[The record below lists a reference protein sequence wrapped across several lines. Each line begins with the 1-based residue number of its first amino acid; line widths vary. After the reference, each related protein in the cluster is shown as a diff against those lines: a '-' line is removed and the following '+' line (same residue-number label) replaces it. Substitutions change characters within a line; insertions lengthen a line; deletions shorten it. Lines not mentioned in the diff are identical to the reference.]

1 MALLDNLPSGATAAY
16 GFSKLLNS
24 YVGSACRVR
33 RSSDSAETDIGFDAN
48 GYLDVATLA
57 SFQGTAAETTLVTL
71 YDQTGNGNHA
81 TQSSASA
88 QPLIGLYSGGSFSMA
103 SIHPVS
109 GRYGINFNGAEFLD
123 APNIYSIS
131 NFSALS
137 VFTPNAVNLTEQF
150 LYNLSTG
157 GLDAVGFD
165 MNRNVAG
172 SVIIRHDLGTPD
184 FSVSGTGLVQGQPAI
199 VTDFM
204 NGTSLS
210 TTAYL
215 DGVAFTGTSS
225 GRRNLTDSFI
235 GSRDNAGYFLDGD
248 IYSLIVYQSDESANA
263 TSINAELDLFYNSY
277 PLSGT
282 NITTGNAS
290 VGSATASEYT
300 QTSAPT
306 LLENLPS
313 GVHSAYAF
321 SKLRQSYTGYAIRI
335 RRDSDNA
342 ELDIGF
348 DVNGYLDTSAIQTFQ
363 GGAANTRL
371 VTWYDQSG
379 NGNDITQTTASLQPY
394 VANTAGGWSMY
405 SPAYSGSNR
414 YGAFF
419 GATYFQTTD
428 FYDASGF
435 SSILVLRPFQ
445 QAIGEQAP
453 FNIYDG
459 SSSAVGHLM
468 NRTVTGRYSI
478 RHDATSKGTSGLQG
492 VSEGFNYIITD
503 FKNASNFDVYLD
515 NSPMVGTDAGR
526 IDTSGSYIGTLD
538 NTGSYDLYGYIYCL
552 VFYQSD
558 QGGSSTS
565 IYNEVDSFFSTYG
578 ITASSITTGAVSIQ
592 DADLQEIV
600 TYGLSG
606 LDITTGSILVPTS
619 NISTFPVVFASTLL
633 DRIPSG
639 TFRAYALDKINPNYN
654 GAAVRVRRDD
664 GAELDIGFDAF
675 GYFDVATLEVFQG
688 TSPSTRIAVWYDQ
701 SGSNN
706 NINAFFFNN
715 MPRLATY
722 SSGAF
727 QGMNA
732 PLHEGSLRHG
742 AEMNDSWFFMFGSYT
757 PSGFTV
763 ISETQPF
770 LTPNK
775 GVLLTLASGSDY
787 LTHSVNMAGGYNHVV
802 THSNVSKSSPPHVAG
817 QFVTITDY
825 KSASSFDAYYEGNLM
840 TGSITGVGSVGF
852 DVFGAANA
860 VPDEAYQ
867 GNVYALIMYQSD
879 QSANSA
885 LINQETLSYFNNQT
899 IFGYATSSSSPVL
912 SAPTILQIDIL
923 SANPVT
929 SGVPVLSTSTLGSIY
944 NITALNI
951 TAYPYVLSS
960 PFLYT
965 DIVNP
970 VVPQTNII
978 VNGQKLHI
986 FPDYKIGLSLNY
998 SAGSIE
1004 GLEAAIS
1011 DRFELPFDDYNA
1023 GILGINLGSLS
1034 AGQRFD
1040 CQIEDEASNTIYDG
1054 YLEVVSANIQT
1065 LYRSIEVRF
1074 VDRVKQFINTLKDT
1088 KLHELIT
1095 AGEFDHDFQLA
1106 KPADTFSGVE
1116 TLISNSDF
1124 VRYVYTD
1131 YNGFD
1136 NLNVAALH
1144 RYNEDFAGGDGI
1156 QHLQPAFKVNEF
1168 IDRIETFTGETI
1180 NSQFFS
1186 NSISGIDTD
1195 KLYFQMPMRYHG
1207 FNTAL
1212 REDEVRLKFSTAYML
1227 AGFPEAG
1234 SGGTNLLN
1242 YRVKNRA
1249 INQTHIRTD
1258 IANNF
1263 SIFMEQSA
1271 LTTVSLGQQSALQ
1284 FKSLVLR
1291 SGTYKIA
1298 GSLTIPELNISY
1310 IDPSINTSNI
1320 FVQGIESFTG
1330 DVTLNLGVIIND
1342 GQPELIPVKTYN
1354 HTDFSTSA
1362 STSATVGGV
1371 TYYNFLR
1378 AASDTVNY
1386 ESDEIE
1392 LRMGDRVMYTWVLT
1406 GEGEAFNVGREN
1418 STGTTQLFQGLS
1430 VTDMANTTGYSNLIF
1445 TFGTSISSL
1454 VAPFSST
1461 NSTAFNLL
1469 SGGSLTNHN
1478 FTISASKEYPLM
1490 GIPQFRLS
1498 PFFVLTFDYEEVD
1511 FKENVKAFADISVY
1525 DILIDIMGRFNMGGW
1540 YNHSNGEFYFD
1551 NFAEQFIRSATA
1563 QNIKPNFD
1571 DDEVLSIDLQLP
1583 NVKSIEL
1590 QNEKGEAQ
1598 DDIVL
1603 LDYAFGTYPNE
1614 VLDQDSDKDLSYSS
1628 TFSLATGTNYGED
1641 TELTDPLSPSEKFLR
1656 FYSKNQNFQVSDYGM
1671 RIGFLSNDTKKIT
1684 IGTPHPANFFI
1695 ANSTNV
1701 HDFVR
1706 YKARQNSAFILPT
1719 FQQIDQTNN
1728 LTLEFAIEENGELNP
1743 EPATITTTYEKFWKW
1758 YVENMFGTVG
1768 FEGSFVFSKADIK
1781 SLSPLQTYD
1790 FGYGDCIIESIDSFD
1805 LTQEKDKVRIKLRKI

>member
-24 YVGSACRVR
+24 YVGSA
-33 RSSDSAETDIGFDAN
+33 
-48 GYLDVATLA
+48 
-57 SFQGTAAETTLVTL
+57 
-71 YDQTGNGNHA
+71 
-81 TQSSASA
+81 
-88 QPLIGLYSGGSFSMA
+88 
-103 SIHPVS
+103 
-109 GRYGINFNGAEFLD
+109 
-123 APNIYSIS
+123 
-131 NFSALS
+131 
-137 VFTPNAVNLTEQF
+137 
-150 LYNLSTG
+150 
-157 GLDAVGFD
+157 
-165 MNRNVAG
+165 
-172 SVIIRHDLGTPD
+172 
-184 FSVSGTGLVQGQPAI
+184 
-199 VTDFM
+199 
-204 NGTSLS
+204 
-210 TTAYL
+210 
-215 DGVAFTGTSS
+215 
-225 GRRNLTDSFI
+225 
-235 GSRDNAGYFLDGD
+235 
-248 IYSLIVYQSDESANA
+248 
-263 TSINAELDLFYNSY
+263 
-277 PLSGT
+277 
-282 NITTGNAS
+282 
-290 VGSATASEYT
+290 
-300 QTSAPT
+300 
-306 LLENLPS
+306 
-313 GVHSAYAF
+313 
-321 SKLRQSYTGYAIRI
+321 IRI

-348 DVNGYLDTSAIQTFQ
+348 DVNGYLDTDAIQTFQ
-363 GGAANTRL
+363 GAAANTRL

-394 VANTAGGWSMY
+394 VANTSGGWSMY

-578 ITASSITTGAVSIQ
+578 ITASSITTGAVSVQ
-592 DADLQEIV
+592 DGTAAETTTFV
-600 TYGLSG
+600 LSAS
-606 LDITTGSILVPTS
+606 DITTGSASVPSGT
-619 NISTFPVVFASTLL
+619 ASSFVAPASAITLL
-633 DRIPSG
+633 DKLPSG
-639 TFRAYALDKINPNYN
+639 AHSAYGLDQLNPSYTGPAIRAY
-654 GAAVRVRRDD
+654 RMSD
-664 GAELDIGFDAF
+664 GAELDIGFDLF
-675 GYFDVATLEVFQG
+675 GRFDSALAASFCG
-688 TSPSTRIAVWYDQ
+688 TSELRATKMYDQ
-701 SGSNN
+701 TGNGNDLYQNTWFQMPKIWNSLGSAADAHEISGRTG
-706 NINAFFFNN
+706 AFFHD
-715 MPRLATY
+715 
-722 SSGAF
+722 AF
-727 QGMNA
+727 FVPSNI
-732 PLHEGSLRHG
+732 
-742 AEMNDSWFFMFGSYT
+742 YT
-757 PSGFTV
+757 PSGFSILTEV
-763 ISETQPF
+763 RPF
-770 LTPNK
+770 TNQDSVFINLFN
-775 GVLLTLASGSDY
+775 GSDAMT
-787 LTHSVNMAGGYNHVV
+787 LGFNVGGFYNTFSRHGA
-802 THSNVSKSSPPHVAG
+802 TSKSSGPHTIGKFITLTDFKQTAG
-817 QFVTITDY
+817 FASYNDGASLAGSLTGT
-825 KSASSFDAYYEGNLM
+825 SATPAN
-840 TGSITGVGSVGF
+840 II
-852 DVFGAANA
+852 GAGDFFNNHNGTS
-860 VPDEAYQ
+860 Y
-867 GNVYALIMYQSD
+867 VYALIFYQSD
-879 QSANSA
+879 EGSNATS
-885 LINQETLSYFNNQT
+885 INQELDLFFN
-899 IFGYATSSSSPVL
+899 GYNLYALGFSPSPSVSNSSLTQINFVGATNITTAPPVV
-912 SAPTILQIDIL
+912 AQ
-923 SANPVT
+923 A
-929 SGVPVLSTSTLGSIY
+929 TLGSIY
-944 NITALNI
+944 NITGNALY
-951 TAYPYVLSS
+951 TPPPVLTQS
-960 PFLYT
+960 FLYT

-1023 GILGINLGSLS
+1023 GILGVNLGSLS

-1040 CQIEDEASNTIYDG
+1040 CQIEDEASNAIYDG

-1116 TLISNSDF
+1116 TLVSNSDF

-1144 RYNEDFAGGDGI
+1144 RYNEDFAGGNGI

-1168 IDRIETFTGETI
+1168 IDRIENFTGETI
-1180 NSQFFS
+1180 NSQFFD
-1186 NSISGIDTD
+1186 NSILGIDTD

-1212 REDEVRLKFSTAYML
+1212 REDEVSIKFSSSWGYML
-1227 AGFPEAG
+1227 AGFPED
-1234 SGGTNLLN
+1234 SSIGGGLLN
-1242 YRVKNRA
+1242 YRATNRPYL
-1249 INQTHIRTD
+1249 QTHLRTD
-1258 IANNF
+1258 ITNNF
-1263 SIFMEQSA
+1263 SIFMEQPVSTSVSFGQY
-1271 LTTVSLGQQSALQ
+1271 TTTHL
-1284 FKSLVLR
+1284 KSLVLR
-1291 SGTYKIA
+1291 SGTYKFS
-1298 GSLTIPELNISY
+1298 GSLTLPELNIAY
-1310 IDPSINTSNI
+1310 IDPSPNNSVL
-1320 FVQGIESFTG
+1320 FLQGIQSFTG
-1330 DVTLNLGVIIND
+1330 DLTLNLAVIIND
-1342 GQPELIPVKTYN
+1342 GQPKLIPVKTYN

-1362 STSATVGGV
+1362 STSSTVGGV

-1378 AASDTVNY
+1378 AASGAVSY
-1386 ESDEIE
+1386 HSDDIE
-1392 LRMGDRVMYTWVLT
+1392 LRMGDRVSYAWVLT
-1406 GEGEAFNVGREN
+1406 GEGESFNVGREN
-1418 STGTTQLFQGLS
+1418 STGAVQLLQGLS
-1430 VTDMANTTGYSNLIF
+1430 VTDMANTNGYSNLIF
-1445 TFGTSISSL
+1445 TFGTDITPL
-1454 VAPFSST
+1454 NAPF
-1461 NSTAFNLL
+1461 NSINGSFLQTA
-1469 SGGSLTNHN
+1469 SGTSLTSHS
-1478 FTISASKEYPLM
+1478 FTVSASKEYPLM

-1498 PFFVLTFDYEEVD
+1498 PFFVLSFDYEEVD

-1563 QNIKPNFD
+1563 QNIKSNFD

-1614 VLDQDSDKDLSYSS
+1614 VLDQDSDEDLSYSS

-1656 FYSKNQNFQVSDYGM
+1656 FYSKNQNFQVSEYGM
-1671 RIGFLSNDTKKIT
+1671 RIGFLSDDTKKIT

-1743 EPATITTTYEKFWKW
+1743 EPATITTTYQKFWKW

-1781 SLSPLQTYD
+1781 TLSPLQTYD

>member
-1 MALLDNLPSGATAAY
+1 MA
-16 GFSKLLNS
+16 
-24 YVGSACRVR
+24 V
-33 RSSDSAETDIGFDAN
+33 AE
-48 GYLDVATLA
+48 
-57 SFQGTAAETTLVTL
+57 
-71 YDQTGNGNHA
+71 
-81 TQSSASA
+81 
-88 QPLIGLYSGGSFSMA
+88 
-103 SIHPVS
+103 
-109 GRYGINFNGAEFLD
+109 
-123 APNIYSIS
+123 
-131 NFSALS
+131 
-137 VFTPNAVNLTEQF
+137 
-150 LYNLSTG
+150 
-157 GLDAVGFD
+157 
-165 MNRNVAG
+165 
-172 SVIIRHDLGTPD
+172 
-184 FSVSGTGLVQGQPAI
+184 
-199 VTDFM
+199 
-204 NGTSLS
+204 
-210 TTAYL
+210 
-215 DGVAFTGTSS
+215 
-225 GRRNLTDSFI
+225 
-235 GSRDNAGYFLDGD
+235 
-248 IYSLIVYQSDESANA
+248 
-263 TSINAELDLFYNSY
+263 
-277 PLSGT
+277 
-282 NITTGNAS
+282 
-290 VGSATASEYT
+290 
-300 QTSAPT
+300 
-306 LLENLPS
+306 
-313 GVHSAYAF
+313 
-321 SKLRQSYTGYAIRI
+321 
-335 RRDSDNA
+335 
-342 ELDIGF
+342 
-348 DVNGYLDTSAIQTFQ
+348 
-363 GGAANTRL
+363 
-371 VTWYDQSG
+371 
-379 NGNDITQTTASLQPY
+379 
-394 VANTAGGWSMY
+394 
-405 SPAYSGSNR
+405 
-414 YGAFF
+414 
-419 GATYFQTTD
+419 
-428 FYDASGF
+428 
-435 SSILVLRPFQ
+435 
-445 QAIGEQAP
+445 
-453 FNIYDG
+453 
-459 SSSAVGHLM
+459 
-468 NRTVTGRYSI
+468 
-478 RHDATSKGTSGLQG
+478 
-492 VSEGFNYIITD
+492 
-503 FKNASNFDVYLD
+503 
-515 NSPMVGTDAGR
+515 
-526 IDTSGSYIGTLD
+526 
-538 NTGSYDLYGYIYCL
+538 
-552 VFYQSD
+552 
-558 QGGSSTS
+558 
-565 IYNEVDSFFSTYG
+565 
-578 ITASSITTGAVSIQ
+578 
-592 DADLQEIV
+592 
-600 TYGLSG
+600 
-606 LDITTGSILVPTS
+606 
-619 NISTFPVVFASTLL
+619 
-633 DRIPSG
+633 
-639 TFRAYALDKINPNYN
+639 
-654 GAAVRVRRDD
+654 
-664 GAELDIGFDAF
+664 
-675 GYFDVATLEVFQG
+675 
-688 TSPSTRIAVWYDQ
+688 
-701 SGSNN
+701 
-706 NINAFFFNN
+706 
-715 MPRLATY
+715 
-722 SSGAF
+722 
-727 QGMNA
+727 
-732 PLHEGSLRHG
+732 
-742 AEMNDSWFFMFGSYT
+742 
-757 PSGFTV
+757 
-763 ISETQPF
+763 
-770 LTPNK
+770 
-775 GVLLTLASGSDY
+775 
-787 LTHSVNMAGGYNHVV
+787 
-802 THSNVSKSSPPHVAG
+802 
-817 QFVTITDY
+817 
-825 KSASSFDAYYEGNLM
+825 
-840 TGSITGVGSVGF
+840 
-852 DVFGAANA
+852 
-860 VPDEAYQ
+860 
-867 GNVYALIMYQSD
+867 
-879 QSANSA
+879 
-885 LINQETLSYFNNQT
+885 
-899 IFGYATSSSSPVL
+899 
-912 SAPTILQIDIL
+912 
-923 SANPVT
+923 
-929 SGVPVLSTSTLGSIY
+929 
-944 NITALNI
+944 
-951 TAYPYVLSS
+951 
-960 PFLYT
+960 
-965 DIVNP
+965 
-970 VVPQTNII
+970 TNII

-1023 GILGINLGSLS
+1023 GILGVNLGSLS

-1168 IDRIETFTGETI
+1168 IDRIENFTGETI
-1180 NSQFFS
+1180 NSQFFD

-1284 FKSLVLR
+1284 FKSLALR

-1298 GSLTIPELNISY
+1298 GSLTIPELNIAY

-1320 FVQGIESFTG
+1320 FVQGIQSFTG

-1392 LRMGDRVMYTWVLT
+1392 LRMGDRVHYAWVLT

-1469 SGGSLTNHN
+1469 SGGSLTNHS

-1598 DDIVL
+1598 DDVVL

-1614 VLDQDSDKDLSYSS
+1614 VLDQDSDEDLSYSS
-1628 TFSLATGTNYGED
+1628 TFSLATGTNYGEA

-1656 FYSKNQNFQVSDYGM
+1656 FYSKNQNFQVSEYGM
-1671 RIGFLSNDTKKIT
+1671 RIGFLSDDTKKIT
-1684 IGTPHPANFFI
+1684 VGTPHPANFFI
-1695 ANSTNV
+1695 ANATNV

-1728 LTLEFAIEENGELNP
+1728 LTLEFAVEENGELNP

-1781 SLSPLQTYD
+1781 TLSPLQTYD